1 MLKFL
6 KIIRDIVSVIIVI
19 ALVFGAGFYTATQV
33 MQPEEVVVEKVVE
46 KPVEIKLPGEV
57 EKRIITVE
65 EVESKLHEMAELT
78 TYADEYLVTLGKEQT
93 RYLLENYK
101 IPLTTN
107 SITITAGGIVK
118 VGYDIE
124 DIVVKVENFKIFI
137 KIPEA
142 KLNDNYVI
150 WDKLICKE
158 QNNIL
163 NPIEFS
169 QYQDIVADIEK
180 MGLEDAEKNGIYDK
194 AEENLKKIMEG
205 FLSEFVDYEIV
216 YME

>member
-118 VGYDIE
+118 VGYDVE